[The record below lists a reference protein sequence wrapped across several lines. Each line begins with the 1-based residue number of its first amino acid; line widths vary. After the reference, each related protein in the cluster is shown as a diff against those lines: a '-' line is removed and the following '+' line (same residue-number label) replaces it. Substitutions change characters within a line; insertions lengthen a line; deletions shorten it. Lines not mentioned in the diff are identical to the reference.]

1 MIVTEEREREGEN
14 SLRNMYEK
22 NCSSNSTCEK
32 NSIGGNSLNILNIE
46 KGKFKK
52 KVRAIKDEKN
62 WKKSSILRKREIKR
76 NQIDT
81 LNVNLGNKY
90 ASSCT

>member
-1 MIVTEEREREGEN
+1 MREKFR
-14 SLRNMYEK
+14 LRK
-22 NCSSNSTCEK
+22 FT
-32 NSIGGNSLNILNIE
+32 LNILNVG

-62 WKKSSILRKREIKR
+62 WEKPPILRKREIKR

-81 LNVNLGNKY
+81 LNVNLGNEY

>member
-1 MIVTEEREREGEN
+1 MKKFT
-14 SLRNMYEK
+14 
-22 NCSSNSTCEK
+22 
-32 NSIGGNSLNILNIE
+32 LNILNVR

-62 WKKSSILRKREIKR
+62 WEKPSILRKREIKR

-81 LNVNLGNKY
+81 LNVNLGKRIRILLY
-90 ASSCT
+90 IITV